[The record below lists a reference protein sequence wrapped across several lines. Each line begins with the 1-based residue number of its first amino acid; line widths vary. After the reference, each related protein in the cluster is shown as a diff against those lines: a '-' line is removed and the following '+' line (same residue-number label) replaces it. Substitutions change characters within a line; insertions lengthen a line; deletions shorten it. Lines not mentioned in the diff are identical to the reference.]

1 MFDVFRV
8 MRTVACIGV
17 VLVAAT
23 QYSYTQTQ
31 LARQVVGSGG
41 TIGASASSQLLSAT
55 VGQTIIGMVS
65 NNSNKLSQGFWLPLE
80 NPTSV
85 DEDPGPISEGEVSN
99 YPNPFSSFTTISMR
113 TPATGA
119 VSVRV
124 YDVVGNLLREL
135 RMETSETGS
144 QEIVWDGRDETG
156 MPVATGA
163 YLYEVRGTSATDGK
177 PFVRVNRMNV
187 VR

>member
-8 MRTVACIGV
+8 MRAVSCLGV
-17 VLVAAT
+17 IVMMAS

-41 TIGASASSQLLSAT
+41 TIGASATSQLLSAT

-85 DEDPGPISEGEVSN
+85 EEDSGPIAEGEVSN

-113 TPATGA
+113 TPVTGA
-119 VSVRV
+119 VSVRM

-135 RMETSETGS
+135 RMEISERGS

-156 MPVATGA
+156 MPVASGA
-163 YLYEVRGTSATDGK
+163 YLYEVRGTSAIDGR

>member
-8 MRTVACIGV
+8 MRTVSCIV
-17 VLVAAT
+17 VVIIAT
-23 QYSYTQTQ
+23 SQYSYTQTQ
-31 LARQVVGSGG
+31 LARQVIGSGG

-55 VGQTIIGMVS
+55 VGQTLIGVVTNPS
-65 NNSNKLSQGFWLPLE
+65 NRLSQGFWLPLDI
-80 NPTSV
+80 PTSV
-85 DEDPGPISEGEVSN
+85 DEVTPPNANSDVSN
-99 YPNPFSSFTTISMR
+99 YPNPFSTFTTISMR
-113 TPATGA
+113 TPVTGA

-124 YDVVGNLLREL
+124 FDIVGNLIREM
-135 RMETSETGS
+135 RMEISETGS

-163 YLYEVRGTSATDGK
+163 YLYEVRGTAAADGK

>member
-8 MRTVACIGV
+8 MRAVACIGFIV
-17 VLVAAT
+17 MMT
-23 QYSYTQTQ
+23 SQYSYTQTQ

-80 NPTSV
+80 IPTSV
-85 DEDPGPISEGEVSN
+85 DEDRGPISEGEVSN

-113 TPATGA
+113 TPVTGA

-124 YDVVGNLLREL
+124 FDIVGNLLRDL
-135 RMETSETGS
+135 RVETSETGS

-163 YLYEVRGTSATDGK
+163 YLYEVRGTSATDGR